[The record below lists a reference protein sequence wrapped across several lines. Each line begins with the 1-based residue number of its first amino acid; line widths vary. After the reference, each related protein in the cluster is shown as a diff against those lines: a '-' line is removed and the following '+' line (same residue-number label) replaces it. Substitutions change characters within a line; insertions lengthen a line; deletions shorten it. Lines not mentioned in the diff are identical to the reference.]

1 MLVGILLII
10 LGALILLEQMGII
23 TGGIA
28 DYFWPLAVVA
38 VGISL
43 IARSTKKDKP

>member
-1 MLVGILLII
+1 MLAGILLII

-28 DYFWPLAVVA
+28 NYFWPLAVVA
-38 VGISL
+38 VGVWL
-43 IARSTKKDKP
+43 IGRSAKKDKP

>member
-1 MLVGILLII
+1 MLVGILLVV
-10 LGALILLEQMGII
+10 LGVLILLDQMGII

-38 VGISL
+38 VGVSL
-43 IARSTKKDKP
+43 IARSAKKEKQ